1 MLSVN
6 IANSV
11 NCMLMHFSFKN
22 KSQSSS
28 LFPLFAVS
36 SKVRNKILSADF
48 ILPTW
53 QMLVF
58 LFSHWSDTK

>member
-11 NCMLMHFSFKN
+11 NCMLMHFSFKIE
-22 KSQSSS
+22 SQSPS
-28 LFPLFAVS
+28 LFPLFAVF
-36 SKVRNKILSADF
+36 SKVRNKMLSADF
-48 ILPTW
+48 IVATW

-58 LFSHWSDTK
+58 QFCHWSDTK